1 MFARARVKQSMPP
14 SPSRL
19 AIVALLVGCAGPAK
33 PASTPACPM
42 DRTVVISSQDDV
54 LRFAA
59 CTTASSLTIR
69 TGASI
74 SLAPL
79 RGLETI
85 TGDLAVG
92 PTVGMEEIALPEL
105 REIGGTVRIE
115 SNGALHGIFLPRLA
129 RAGRIDIEANAAL
142 TTISFPRL
150 EAALGSFL
158 ILQNGALELIDIP
171 VLASVGKDLVISDN
185 PELTLIEAGNLA
197 TVQEIRIERNRKLPV
212 EQVDAVRAK
221 TPPP

>member
-1 MFARARVKQSMPP
+1 MHL
-14 SPSRL
+14 SPSDLIRL
-19 AIVALLVGCAGPAK
+19 GLVVVVLAGCPGPTKTAG
-33 PASTPACPM
+33 TPSCPT
-42 DRTVVISSQDDV
+42 DRTVTISSQEDV

-69 TGASI
+69 TGATI

-92 PTVGMEEIALPEL
+92 PTVGMEELALPEL
-105 REIGGTVRIE
+105 REVGGTVRIE
-115 SNGALHGIFLPRLA
+115 SNGSLHGIFLPRLA
-129 RAGRIDIEANAAL
+129 RAGRIEIEANAAL
-142 TTISFPRL
+142 TTISLPRL

-158 ILQNGALELIDIP
+158 IVDNDALELIDIP
-171 VLASVGKDLVISDN
+171 VLASVGKDLVITDN
-185 PELTLIEAGNLA
+185 SVLTMIEAGNLA
-197 TVQEIRIERNRKLPV
+197 SVQEVRIERNRKLPV

>member
-1 MFARARVKQSMPP
+1 MH
-14 SPSRL
+14 PSRSK
-19 AIVALLVGCAGPAK
+19 VALVVALGGCAGTAK
-33 PASTPACPM
+33 PASTPACPT

-54 LRFAA
+54 LRFSA

-79 RGLETI
+79 RGLESI

-105 REIGGTVRIE
+105 REVGGSIRIE

-129 RAGRIDIEANAAL
+129 RAGSIDIEANASL

-150 EAALGSFL
+150 EAVLGSFL
-158 ILQNGALELIDIP
+158 ILQNGGLELIDIP
-171 VLASVGKDLVISDN
+171 VLASVGKDLVIGDN
-185 PELTLIEAGNLA
+185 PELALIEAGNLA
-197 TVQEIRIERNRKLPV
+197 TVQEIRVERNRKLPV

>member
-1 MFARARVKQSMPP
+1 MPR
-14 SPSRL
+14 SLSNL
-19 AIVALLVGCAGPAK
+19 VAVVVIAGCPGPTHT
-33 PASTPACPM
+33 ASTPACPI

-54 LRFAA
+54 GRFAA

-69 TGASI
+69 TGATI

-92 PTVGMEEIALPEL
+92 PTIGMEEVALPEL
-105 REIGGTVRIE
+105 REIGGAMRIE
-115 SNGALHGIFLPRLA
+115 SNGSLHGIFLPRLA
-129 RAGRIDIEANAAL
+129 RAGPIDIEANAAL

-158 ILQNGALELIDIP
+158 ILDNGALELIDIP
-171 VLASVGKDLVISDN
+171 VLASVSKDLVIADN
-185 PELTLIEAGNLA
+185 PELGLIEAGNLA
-197 TVQEIRIERNRKLPV
+197 TVQELRIERNRKLPV